1 MSEKLSLRLHAVAAM
16 GAITILALYYFHTAP
31 TDGDFWWYDASRHA
45 MNGVFIHDFLLDG
58 GMLDPVHFAN
68 DYYQRYPAVNVG
80 FYPPFFYLSSVP
92 VLLMLGANHA
102 ASQAAVSLYVLL
114 AGSMSYLLLRRIL
127 GALTAVAAVLAM
139 LSLAPFALWSR
150 QVQLDVPAV
159 AMLLA
164 TSYALLRYLELGG
177 RLWLYLSA
185 LLLGLAMLTRVQ
197 AMFAVPAFLYFLFLH
212 RHANPAPLRHR
223 LAALVLMGCVTAPAV
238 LMVAHFSQVNQ
249 SLATAVPGMPGLWT
263 PENWT
268 WYIKRLPQQYGWPG
282 MILVAVGLGVLVRAA
297 AQRKLAPVVQVLL
310 AFAVCAWLFFTIV
323 SNKDGRFNLP
333 GITFLYLAAVAGLAM
348 GGGRLAPLVLPAFAA
363 WQLAQLALMPPVPY
377 VAGFKEAT
385 QVAAQLAPRNSN
397 VLISA
402 HRDGSFIYDLRTL
415 NLRPDVGVRRADKLF
430 VDIAIMREL
439 GIKDRGYGKAEIL
452 QLLAQHRIDTIVI
465 QPGYLA
471 DQPAMAA
478 FESLLREDAFYRK
491 VRAIPMRGTLDKPER
506 ELVIYSK
513 VAATN

>member
-1 MSEKLSLRLHAVAAM
+1 MSEALALRLRALAAL
-16 GAITILALYYFHTAP
+16 GAIAMLALYYFHTAP
-31 TDGDFWWYDASRHA
+31 TNGDFWWYDASRHA
-45 MNGVFIHDFLLDG
+45 MNGVFIRDFLLDG
-58 GMLDPVHFAN
+58 GLLDPLRFAA

-92 VLLMLGANHA
+92 VLLVLGANHA

-114 AGSMSYLLLRRIL
+114 AGSMSYLLLRRLL
-127 GALTAVAAVLAM
+127 GPLTAGAAVLAM

-150 QVQLDVPAV
+150 QVQLDVPAL

-164 TSYALLRYLELGG
+164 TGYALLRYLELGG

-185 LLLGLAMLTRVQ
+185 LLMGLAMLTRVQ

-212 RHANPAPLRHR
+212 RHANPAPLRQR
-223 LAALVLMGCVTAPAV
+223 LAAFVLMGCVTAPAV

-263 PENWT
+263 LENWT
-268 WYIKRLPQQYGWPG
+268 WYLRRLPQQFGWPC
-282 MILVAVGLGVLVRAA
+282 IVLVIVGLGAIVRAA
-297 AQRKLAPVVQVLL
+297 ALRKLPPVARVLL
-310 AFAVCAWLFFTIV
+310 AFALCAWLFFTVV

-333 GITFLYLAAVAGLAM
+333 GITFLFLAAVAGLATI
-348 GGGRLAPLVLPAFAA
+348 GGRLAPVAIPALAA

-377 VAGFKEAT
+377 VAGFKEAA
-385 QVAAQLAPRNSN
+385 QLAAELAPRNSN

-402 HRDGSFIYDLRTL
+402 HRDGNFIYDLRTL
-415 NLRPDVGVRRADKLF
+415 DLRPDVGVRRADKLF
-430 VDIAIMREL
+430 VEIAIMREL
-439 GIKDRGYGKAEIL
+439 GIRDLGYGRREIL

-478 FESLLREDAFYRK
+478 FESLLGEDTLYRK
-491 VRAIPMRGTLDKPER
+491 VRTIPMRGTLDKPEK

-513 VAATN
+513 RAAAN